1 MGNWLWRWLGVA
13 ALRRSVPFELVFWNY
28 LFVCLFSKND
38 INFMFNRIP
47 SETSLGM
54 SWETFEDR
62 RESRKSRLYWI
73 IFSFFSALGEDSTIF
88 EVWRPFEGLER
99 EIETE
104 VTIRPLSLTATVAV
118 VEIWMVL
125 TALLC
130 KKNWQQTGCFFG
142 TNTPGTNSWTL
153 GFHFSVYT
161 NCNYY

>member
-1 MGNWLWRWLGVA
+1 
-13 ALRRSVPFELVFWNY
+13 
-28 LFVCLFSKND
+28 
-38 INFMFNRIP
+38 
-47 SETSLGM
+47 M

-104 VTIRPLSLTATVAV
+104 VTIRPLLLTATVAV
-118 VEIWMVL
+118 VEI
-125 TALLC
+125 
-130 KKNWQQTGCFFG
+130 GCFFV

-153 GFHFSVYT
+153 GFHFSVNLQNSDSEAEDRART
-161 NCNYY
+161 LSFLLVFGELLQSEWRSESRSDPDDRPEPDNSIPDSSVIPGAAWPGFSIGNCGSATGP